1 MMKIWIEKN
10 IHAFKQHSSS
20 GGVVHTFFCPSTW
33 EAEGRGSL
41 WALVYRVSSSLEK
54 QNKTNKI
61 TNNRTANNN
70 NNKKSIKVK
79 NKNNNEIDL
88 LKETLAGLDSR
99 LVE

>member
-1 MMKIWIEKN
+1 
-10 IHAFKQHSSS
+10 
-20 GGVVHTFFCPSTW
+20 
-33 EAEGRGSL
+33 
-41 WALVYRVSSSLEK
+41 VSSSLEK